1 MFGSSKKKY
10 CVICND
16 LSEETR
22 NGIFFLLSIHLYVL
36 EPNVRIFK
44 NLKHIMSNTTEV
56 KCVVTGDG
64 GVGKT
69 CTLVTYAQGAFPVEY
84 TPTIFD
90 NHEVRSFFFF
100 FFGNVRSFSQ
110 RDYDKQVYV
119 DINMNKVKLNLCDT
133 AGQEDYDRLRPLSY
147 TNTDILLILFDLET
161 RESFENVLKR
171 WIPEAKEHTTCP
183 WVLVGTKCDSKT
195 HEVSFEEANKFAEEH
210 GAKFYIEISALRG
223 DNMKQLFDRCVRVAL
238 DNKVSTF
245 QHTLRRKKYRFVH
258 NHNEDTCRVACKTGC
273 IVS

>member
-1 MFGSSKKKY
+1 
-10 CVICND
+10 
-16 LSEETR
+16 
-22 NGIFFLLSIHLYVL
+22 
-36 EPNVRIFK
+36 
-44 NLKHIMSNTTEV
+44 MSNTTEV
-56 KCVVTGDG
+56 KCVITGDG

-90 NHEVRSFFFF
+90 NHEVRSFFYFF
-100 FFGNVRSFSQ
+100 LQKRSIVFTAL
-110 RDYDKQVYV
+110 RRHKQVYV
-119 DINMNKVKLNLCDT
+119 DINMKKVKLNLCDT

-147 TNTDILLILFDLET
+147 TNTDILLILFDLGT

-183 WVLVGTKCDSKT
+183 WVLVGTKCDCKT
-195 HEVSFEEANKFAEEH
+195 HEVSFEEANEFAEEH
-210 GAKFYIEISALRG
+210 GATFYIEISALRG

-238 DNKVSTF
+238 ENKVSTL

-258 NHNEDTCRVACKTGC
+258 NHNEDTCRVACTTGC
-273 IVS
+273 IIS